1 MQSKEKAKKVILF
14 RVLEILETKP
24 EGLRRGEIDEEF
36 SFKVEDGVGKLIP
49 QTVLRKKGTY
59 PSGTYHTF
67 ASKPTISSALQEGIK
82 QGFIQHNI
90 ITHKYKATTDGKKY
104 LKKFEIA
111 DFVLN
116 SSYWDYYFSQNPTSK
131 KPEVEVY
138 TTTQGKES
146 SDNILLF
153 LNRRLE
159 RTKSADWKQWKKD
172 IINYARAMN
181 LLKENAVPIF
191 SKLCSEEVIPE
202 SEVDF
207 LKSELRNVW
216 KEIFKGVERVTVV
229 ETLDP
234 QLLLERIEQSL
245 G

>member
-1 MQSKEKAKKVILF
+1 MQSKEKAKKVILL
-14 RVLEILETKP
+14 RVLEILKTEP
-24 EGLRRGEIDEEF
+24 EGLRRGEIDKEF
-36 SFKVEDGVGKLIP
+36 SLKVKDGNGALLP
-49 QTVLRKKGTY
+49 QSLLRKKGTY

-90 ITHKYKATTDGKKY
+90 ITHKYKATTDGTKY
-104 LKKFEIA
+104 LEKFEIA
-111 DFVLN
+111 DFILN
-116 SSYWDYYFSQNPTSK
+116 SSYWDYAFSWNPTSK

-138 TTTQGKES
+138 NMTQGKES
-146 SDNILLF
+146 LDNILSF
-153 LNRRLE
+153 LGEKLK
-159 RTKSADWKQWKKD
+159 RTKSADWKQWRD
-172 IINYARAMN
+172 DVISYALAHG
-181 LLKENAVPIF
+181 LLKENTVRVL
-191 SKLCSEEVIPE
+191 SKFGSEEVSQ
-202 SEVDF
+202 SEVDL
-207 LKSELRNVW
+207 LKSDLRNVW